1 MAQIPEEV
9 ASVVPSDARLVK
21 KTTTK
26 QGTKYVFQ
34 HMVGKFVVDGDRLV
48 IQVKHGTREAETI
61 QRVWTEDVAP
71 AEGSHEVP
79 PPAPE
84 EKLEG
89 KVIPI
94 LIDPDD
100 PFYIWEPGKKPAPR
114 TPCLLVQDKAHV
126 KVLDMKGNLLGR
138 GVPPP

>member
-34 HMVGKFVVDGDRLV
+34 HVVGKFVIDGNRLV
-48 IQVKHGTREAETI
+48 IQVKHGTREPEI
-61 QRVWTEDVAP
+61 IERIWTEDLAP
-71 AEGSHEVP
+71 PEVNDAAA
-79 PPAPE
+79 PAPE
-84 EKLEG
+84 EKPEG
-89 KVIPI
+89 KGIPV

-100 PFYIWEPGKKPAPR
+100 PFYIWEPDKKPAPK
-114 TPCLLVQDKAHV
+114 TPCLLVQNKAHV

>member
-9 ASVVPSDARLVK
+9 ASIVPSGAHLVR
-21 KTTTK
+21 KTTTR
-26 QGTKYVFQ
+26 QGTKYIFEHV
-34 HMVGKFVVDGDRLV
+34 VGKFIVDGDRLI
-48 IQVKHGTREAETI
+48 IQVKHGAHEAEI
-61 QRVWTEDVAP
+61 IERAWTEDVTAP
-71 AEGSHEVP
+71 AESDEVS

-84 EKLEG
+84 EKPKG
-89 KVIPI
+89 KVIPV

-100 PFYIWEPGKKPAPR
+100 PFYIWEPGKKPPPR
-114 TPCLLVQDKAHV
+114 TPCLLVQEKAHV